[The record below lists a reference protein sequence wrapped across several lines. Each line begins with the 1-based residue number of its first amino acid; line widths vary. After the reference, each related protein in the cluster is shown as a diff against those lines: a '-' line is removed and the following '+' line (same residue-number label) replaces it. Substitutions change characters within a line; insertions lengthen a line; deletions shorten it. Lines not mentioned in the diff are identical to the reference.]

1 MIVLDTNVLVRYLV
15 DDDAE
20 QAQAART
27 LLEGLTS
34 ERPGFVCR
42 EVMVE
47 LVWVLQR
54 AYGLSRD
61 RIAAVLEALVAAEGL
76 QIEAA
81 DVARAAFR
89 YRRGGAGFSDLMIAA
104 AAERS
109 GASPLQQSGFHR
121 EIERNHVVPG
131 DRRQRRRA
139 NGEGPAAPAMID
151 YDKFRR
157 SLKELKE
164 QYTNYRNPVASR
176 SDLDQE
182 GIAESVIQRFE
193 TCYDCLWKVR
203 KRYLIEALGI
213 ADPPNSPKPIFRLA
227 HENHLFSASMER
239 WLLYADK
246 RNATAH
252 AYDGEKVKARLEV
265 MPDFI
270 DDAIGLYQTMSGE
283 TWQ

>member
-1 MIVLDTNVLVRYLV
+1 MND
-15 DDDAE
+15 
-20 QAQAART
+20 
-27 LLEGLTS
+27 
-34 ERPGFVCR
+34 
-42 EVMVE
+42 
-47 LVWVLQR
+47 
-54 AYGLSRD
+54 
-61 RIAAVLEALVAAEGL
+61 
-76 QIEAA
+76 
-81 DVARAAFR
+81 
-89 YRRGGAGFSDLMIAA
+89 
-104 AAERS
+104 
-109 GASPLQQSGFHR
+109 
-121 EIERNHVVPG
+121 
-131 DRRQRRRA
+131 
-139 NGEGPAAPAMID
+139 EGPAAPAMID

-157 SLKELKE
+157 SLKDIKE

-265 MPDFI
+265 MADFI
-270 DDAIGLYQTMSGE
+270 DDPIGLYQTMSGGTRE
-283 TWQ
+283 